1 MSEGWFVTG
10 TDTGVGKTCV
20 AEALLHAM
28 GRKGL
33 RAVGMKPV
41 ASGCDRTAE
50 GLRSA
55 DAIRLRAASPIAVDY
70 DDVNPYAFE
79 PAIAPH
85 IAAARAGVEPDLRVV
100 QHHFHRLGEKAD
112 WLVVE
117 GAGGWQVPFNRT
129 YTLGDVARLLG
140 LPVVLVVG
148 VRLGCINH
156 ALLSA
161 RAIAADGS
169 RLAGWVANCID
180 PAFDSAQE
188 TVEALDARLPAPR
201 LATFPFNA
209 GREWRQCGDTMVA
222 RLLQQTV
229 EQGAGSA

>member
-20 AEALLHAM
+20 AEALLQSLS
-28 GRKGL
+28 RKGL
-33 RAVGMKPV
+33 RSVGMKPV
-41 ASGCDRTAE
+41 ASGCERTAE

-55 DAIRLRAASPIAVDY
+55 DAVRLRAAGSVAVEY
-70 DDVNPYAFE
+70 GDVNPYAFE

-85 IAAARAGVEPDLRVV
+85 LAATRAGVKPELQVV
-100 QHHFHRLGEKAD
+100 EHHFARLRQKAD

-129 YTLGDVARLLG
+129 CTLADLARSLG
-140 LPVVLVVG
+140 LPVILVVG

-161 RAIAADGS
+161 RAIAADGLP
-169 RLAGWVANCID
+169 LAGWVASCID
-180 PAFDSAQE
+180 PAFASAEE
-188 TVEALDARLPAPR
+188 TVAALDERLEAVR
-201 LATFPFNA
+201 LATIPFNTDPDW
-209 GREWRQCGDTMVA
+209 REWGDAMVA
-222 RLLQQTV
+222 RLLP
-229 EQGAGSA
+229 ASISR